1 MILCGF
7 YETERIMVHPNDNLE
22 ESHWIDITKDKD
34 EPTFYVTYCCDE
46 DWIWEFGYDKTSY
59 ERIKHIIT
67 DCIFECDSMEELMDV
82 LDEIFEE
89 MLYGID
95 EEIDD
100 EDDDD
105 IDCCGDCDRCKYLN

>member
-46 DWIWEFGYDKTSY
+46 DWVWEFAYDKTTY
-59 ERIKHIIT
+59 ERIKHLIV
-67 DCIFECDSMEELMDV
+67 DCILECDDMDDLIEV

-89 MLYGID
+89 IVYGSRYDDVD
-95 EEIDD
+95 ECD
-100 EDDDD
+100 
-105 IDCCGDCDRCKYLN
+105 GDCAHCGVYLN

>member
-1 MILCGF
+1 MYLCGF
-7 YETERIMVHPNDNLE
+7 GNVERIMCHE
-22 ESHWIDITKDKD
+22 EDELDVQHYVDLIMDKD
-34 EPTFYVTYCCDE
+34 EPVFYVTCCCNE
-46 DWIWEFGYDKTSY
+46 DFMWEFGYDKTSY

-100 EDDDD
+100 DDDDD